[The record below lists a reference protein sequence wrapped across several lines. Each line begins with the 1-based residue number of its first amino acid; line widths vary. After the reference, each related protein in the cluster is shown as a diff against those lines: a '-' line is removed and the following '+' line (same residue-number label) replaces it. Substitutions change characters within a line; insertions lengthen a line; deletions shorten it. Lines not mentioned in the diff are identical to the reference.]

1 MFELDY
7 FELLKFFVVE
17 FMYNLFLGIVKRF
30 FVYWVENEFFIK
42 VDLELIG
49 GRILE
54 LNVLVDIGR
63 FFINI
68 VMNYF

>member
-1 MFELDY
+1 
-7 FELLKFFVVE
+7 
-17 FMYNLFLGIVKRF
+17 MYNLFLGIVKWF

-49 GRILE
+49 GWILE
-54 LNVLVDIGR
+54 LNVLVDIGC

-68 VMNYF
+68 VINYF